1 LTITATKRAAA
12 PDDSAGLFASESK
25 RRLIFALLIVAAT
38 LAIYNPVNSHPF
50 VNYDDDRYV
59 TENPHV
65 HAGLSWDTVR
75 WAFTSTEQANWHP
88 LTWISH
94 ELDCQ
99 LFGLNPAGHH
109 FTSLLIHAMNAALL
123 FLLLVWG
130 TRRTIPSL
138 FVALMFALH
147 PIAVESVAWVAE
159 RKNVL
164 STFFFLLTLA
174 AYGWYAR
181 KPNWQRYFAVT
192 ALFACSLMSKP
203 MAVTLPFVLLLLD
216 YWPLGRIAGGAGGPL
231 EVSQSR
237 LSSLILEKVPLLGL
251 SAVSSLIT
259 LHAQRA
265 GGAIRSAM
273 TYPLSLRVESAVVA
287 YGMYLWK
294 MIWPARLAPLY
305 PYAGDSLSAW
315 WVAVALVLLVGASIV
330 MVRAKGFYL
339 VGWLWFLG
347 TLVPVIG
354 LLQVG
359 DAAMADRYAYIPLI
373 GIFVIVAFAFDQLA
387 DRLKMRAMWRAIFA
401 LCVVALFGLVT
412 IKQLSYWRTNYGLWS
427 HTVAVTGPNFIAQD
441 NLGGALVLMGKVDEA
456 YPHFLLASEI
466 NPRDPMSHSNLGAY
480 LQEHG
485 QRQEA
490 MQEYQI
496 AIRLTSDRGLLAST
510 YANLGSDYAELG
522 DDDNALMSFDE
533 ALRLNPLQFN
543 AYAGLGALSQK
554 RGNMAEAIKDY
565 ARAVEIMPTP
575 QGYFQLGQA
584 LQKNSQTPQA
594 IDAYQQ
600 ALKMAPGMQE
610 AQEALHALSG
620 GR

>member
-1 LTITATKRAAA
+1 LTITPQRA
-12 PDDSAGLFASESK
+12 DDSGGLFASESK

-38 LAIYNPVNSHPF
+38 LAVYNPVNSHPF

-59 TENPHV
+59 TQNPHV
-65 HAGLSWDTVR
+65 RVGLSWDTVH

-94 ELDCQ
+94 ALDCQ

-109 FTSLLIHAMNAALL
+109 FTNLFIHALNAALL
-123 FLLLVWG
+123 FLLLVWATG
-130 TRRTIPSL
+130 RAGASWL
-138 FVALMFALH
+138 AAMLFALH

-164 STFFFLLTLA
+164 CTFFFLATIA

-181 KPNWQRYFAVT
+181 KPNWRRYLAVT

-203 MAVTLPFVLLLLD
+203 MAVTLPFVLLLCD
-216 YWPLGRIAGGAGGPL
+216 YWPLGRIAGDARKPL
-231 EVSQSR
+231 EVSQSK
-237 LSSLILEKVPLLGL
+237 LSNLILEKIPLLGL
-251 SAVSSLIT
+251 SAASSLIT
-259 LHAQRA
+259 LHAQQT
-265 GGAIRSAM
+265 GGAMRSAM
-273 TYPLSLRVESAVVA
+273 IYPLGIRMGNAVVA

-294 MIWPARLAPLY
+294 MIWPARLSPLY
-305 PYAGDSLSAW
+305 PYAGDSLAGW
-315 WVAVALVLLVGASIV
+315 RVAVALVLLVGVSIV
-330 MVRAKGFYL
+330 MLRAKSFYV

-359 DAAMADRYAYIPLI
+359 DAAMADRYSYIPLI
-373 GIFVIVAFAFDQLA
+373 GIFVIVAFGFDQLA
-387 DRLKMRAMWRAIFA
+387 NRLKMSAMWRAVVAI
-401 LCVVALFGLVT
+401 CVVALLGLGT
-412 IKQLSYWRTNYGLWS
+412 IKQLGYWRSNYDLWA

-456 YPHFLLASEI
+456 YPHFRLASEI

-496 AIRLTSDRGLLAST
+496 AINLTSDRGLLAST
-510 YANLGSDYAELG
+510 YANLGSDYSEMG
-522 DDDNALMSFDE
+522 DDDMALASFGT
-533 ALRLNPLQFN
+533 ALKLNPIQFN
-543 AYAGLGALSQK
+543 AYLGEGELFEK
-554 RGNMAEAIKDY
+554 RGNLTKAIQDY
-565 ARAVEIMPTP
+565 AQAVEVAPTP
-575 QGYFQLGQA
+575 EGYFRLGQA
-584 LQKNSQTPQA
+584 LQKNSQKYEA
-594 IDAYQQ
+594 IAAYQQ
-600 ALKMAPGMQE
+600 ALKLAPEMQQ
-610 AQEALHALSG
+610 AQEALRALSG

>member
-1 LTITATKRAAA
+1 
-12 PDDSAGLFASESK
+12 LFASAEK
-25 RRLIFALLIVAAT
+25 RNVVLCLLIVAAT
-38 LAIYNPVNSHPF
+38 LAIYNPVNGHPF

-59 TENPHV
+59 TENSHV
-65 HAGLSWDTVR
+65 RAGLSWDTVR

-94 ELDCQ
+94 ELDYQ

-123 FLLLVWG
+123 FLLLVWA
-130 TRRTIPSL
+130 TRRTLPSL
-138 FVALMFALH
+138 FVALLFALH
-147 PIAVESVAWVAE
+147 PVAVESMAWVAE

-164 STFFFLLTLA
+164 STLFFLAALA

-181 KPNWQRYFAVT
+181 NPNWRRYLAVT

-203 MAVTLPFVLLLLD
+203 MAVTLPFVLLLWD
-216 YWPLGRIAGGAGGPL
+216 FWPLGRITGSAREL
-231 EVSQSR
+231 VEVQQSK
-237 LSSLILEKVPLLGL
+237 LGNLILEKVPLLAL
-251 SAVSSLIT
+251 SVASSLIT
-259 LHAQRA
+259 LHAQQT
-265 GGAIRSAM
+265 GGAMRSTM
-273 TYPLSLRVESAVVA
+273 VYPLGIRIENAVVA

-294 MIWPARLAPLY
+294 MVWPTRLAPLY
-305 PYAGDSLSAW
+305 PYAGDSLEGW
-315 WVAVALVLLVGASIV
+315 RVAVVLVLLVGVSIV
-330 MVRAKGFYL
+330 TVRARSFYL

-373 GIFVIVAFAFDQLA
+373 GIFVIVAFGFDQLA
-387 DRLKMRAMWRAIFA
+387 DRLKLSKTRRAVLAVCPVVLLA
-401 LCVVALFGLVT
+401 LGT
-412 IKQLSYWRTNYGLWS
+412 IKQLSYWRSSYDLWS

-456 YPHFLLASEI
+456 YPHFRLASEI

-490 MQEYQI
+490 TQEYQI
-496 AIRLTSDRGLLAST
+496 AINLTSDRGLLAST
-510 YANLGSDYAELG
+510 YSNLGSDYLEIG
-522 DDDNALMSFDE
+522 DDDQALASFDK
-533 ALRLNPLQFN
+533 ALQLNPHQFN
-543 AYAGLGALSQK
+543 AYSGKGRLFEKQ
-554 RGNMAEAIKDY
+554 GNLAEAIRDY
-565 ARAVEIMPTP
+565 AQAVEIAPTP
-575 QGYFQLGQA
+575 DGYFRLGQA
-584 LQKNSQTPQA
+584 LQKNSQKFEA
-594 IDAYQQ
+594 IAAYQQ
-600 ALKMAPGMQE
+600 ALKLAPEMQE
-610 AQEALHALSG
+610 AQEALRTLSG

>member
-1 LTITATKRAAA
+1 M
-12 PDDSAGLFASESK
+12 FASESK

-38 LAIYNPVNSHPF
+38 LAVYNPVNSHPF

-59 TENPHV
+59 TESPHV
-65 HAGLSWDTVR
+65 RAGLSWDTVR

-94 ELDCQ
+94 EFDCQ

-123 FLLLVWG
+123 FLLLVWATG
-130 TRRTIPSL
+130 RIGPSWL
-138 FVALMFALH
+138 AAMMFALH
-147 PIAVESVAWVAE
+147 PIQVESVAWVAE

-164 STFFFLLTLA
+164 STLFFLATLA

-181 KPNWQRYFAVT
+181 KRHWRRYLAVT

-203 MAVTLPFVLLLLD
+203 MAVTLPFVLLLWD

-231 EVSQSR
+231 EVPQSK
-237 LSSLILEKVPLLGL
+237 LSNLILEKIPLLGL
-251 SAVSSLIT
+251 SAASSLIT
-259 LHAQRA
+259 LHAQQA
-265 GGAIRSAM
+265 GGAMRSAM
-273 TYPLSLRVESAVVA
+273 VYPLGVRVENAVVA
-287 YGMYLWK
+287 YAMYLWK
-294 MIWPARLAPLY
+294 MVWPARLAPLY
-305 PYAGDSLSAW
+305 PYAGDSLEGW
-315 WVAVALVLLVGASIV
+315 RVAVALVLLVCVSIV
-330 MVRAKGFYL
+330 MLRAKSFYV

-359 DAAMADRYAYIPLI
+359 DAAMADRYAHIPSI
-373 GIFVIVAFAFDQLA
+373 GIFVIVAFGFDQLA
-387 DRLKMRAMWRAIFA
+387 NRLKISTMWRAVMAI
-401 LCVVALFGLVT
+401 CVVVLLGLGT
-412 IKQLSYWRTNYGLWS
+412 IKQLGYWRSNYDLWS

-456 YPHFLLASEI
+456 YPYFRLASEI

-496 AIRLTSDRGLLAST
+496 AINLTSDRGLLAST
-510 YANLGSDYAELG
+510 YANLGSDYSEMG
-522 DDDNALMSFDE
+522 DDDMALASFDE
-533 ALRLNPLQFN
+533 ALQLNPLQFN
-543 AYAGLGALSQK
+543 AYLGKGAFLEK
-554 RGNMAEAIKDY
+554 RGNLAEAIQDY
-565 ARAVEIMPTP
+565 AHAVEITPTP
-575 QGYFQLGQA
+575 GGYFRLGQA
-584 LQKNSQTPQA
+584 LQKNSQKYEA
-594 IDAYQQ
+594 IAAYQQ
-600 ALKMAPGMQE
+600 ALKLAPEMRG
-610 AQEALHALSG
+610 AQEALRTLSG